1 MDEKIVW
8 FSKKLKKKYK
18 GIIDC
23 CYNEKSKD
31 YRFYGGKG
39 ITVCDDWIKN
49 PQLFNDWAINNEYN
63 DSFIIG
69 RKDTNKW
76 FSPNNCILTT
86 AAEAAKWKSTT
97 TRITV
102 GDITDSGKGW
112 ARRLNLGINHIN
124 KYLKANGIEKTIEYI
139 ESLLNGSFVFK
150 NNYDVKNI
158 TINGITKNQ
167 TEWNNELNFTKGT
180 IAKYVSRYGID
191 VTTKFIEEKLKDKNT
206 NFDYIRNLLRG
217 DLEFVEQSKGKLWEI
232 QKIVSCGDY
241 KFAVVP
247 NHPNATKHGY
257 VLLHRIIME
266 NHIGRILDAD
276 EVVHHKNFDK
286 NDNRIENLE
295 LMSRSEHTKLH
306 QQEKGHLEFE
316 IKCPVCGKIFNLD
329 IRNVKSILKT
339 NPNRTFC
346 CSRSCS
352 SKLQNMRKKDKL
364 TDEIQNAINSSI
376 VDVVK
381 VFPNGDKKCLTCGKR
396 CDKM

>member
-49 PQLFNDWAINNEYN
+49 PQLFNDLAINNEYN

-69 RKDTNKW
+69 RRDTNKG

-124 KYLKANGIEKTIEYI
+124 KYLKTNGIEKTVDYI
-139 ESLLNGSFVFK
+139 KSILDGDFVFENK
-150 NNYDVKNI
+150 YKVNKI
-158 TINGITKNQ
+158 TVNGITNSYRGWSAQLGLSKN
-167 TEWNNELNFTKGT
+167 T
-180 IAKYVSRYGID
+180 IQNYISKYGID
-191 VTTKFIEEKLKDKNT
+191 VIIKFIEKKLKNENT
-206 NFDYIRNLLRG
+206 NIDYIRNLIRG
-217 DLEFVEQSKGKLWEI
+217 DLEFIEQSKVKLWEI
-232 QKIVSCGDY
+232 QKIVKCGEY
-241 KFAVVP
+241 KFAVVY
-247 NHPNATKHGY
+247 NHPNATINGY

-266 NHIGRILDAD
+266 NHIGRILNVN
-276 EVVHHKNFDK
+276 EVVHHKNFNK

-306 QQEKGHLEFE
+306 QQAKYHFEFE
-316 IKCPVCGKIFNLD
+316 IKCPTCGKIFNRD
-329 IRNVKSILKT
+329 IRSVKSKLKI
-339 NPNRTFC
+339 NPHKTFC
-346 CSRSCS
+346 CSHSCG
-352 SKLQNMRKKDKL
+352 SKLQNMIKKVGFKKLEDKIKFSFITL
-364 TDEIQNAINSSI
+364 
-376 VDVVK
+376 VK
-381 VFPNGDKKCLTCGKR
+381 VFPNGNKKQFDK
-396 CDKM
+396 